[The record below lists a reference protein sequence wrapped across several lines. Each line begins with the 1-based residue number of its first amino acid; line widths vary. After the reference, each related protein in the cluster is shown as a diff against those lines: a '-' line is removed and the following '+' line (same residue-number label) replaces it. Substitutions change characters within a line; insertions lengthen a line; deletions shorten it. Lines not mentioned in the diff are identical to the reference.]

1 MLITLIEIRNES
13 CFLDYSLT
21 KENLELLGVKHW
33 LNKLYKSYNNKKF
46 KKIFGSDYFSKHIK
60 VVEINKIPGINL
72 KSQNII
78 IDWIDISGFKDPGFM
93 IEAEENNS
101 YFVLSIRGELIF
113 DVPKKVLLEWAE
125 IKNNHKTSNKEEF
138 KFNSEK
144 FYSWH
149 HKETK
154 HKDGSISCS
163 TGDDIWDSIDNW
175 LEIKTD
181 DPEIGCFR
189 AWNDGDDDFEYEILE
204 ENIEDAIA
212 SLNYKNLD

>member
-1 MLITLIEIRNES
+1 MLINLLKFSNDY
-13 CFLDYSLT
+13 CFLNYSLT

-33 LNKLYKSYNNKKF
+33 LYKLYKSYNNKEF

-60 VVEINKIPGINL
+60 VVEINKIPDITL

-78 IDWIDISGFKDPGFM
+78 IDWIDISGYDEEGYT

-101 YFVLSIRGELIF
+101 YFLLSIRGELIF
-113 DVPKKVLLEWAE
+113 DVPKKVLLEWAD
-125 IKNNHKTSNKEEF
+125 IKNNQKISNKEEF

-144 FYSWH
+144 FYSWN

-154 HKDGSISCS
+154 HKDGSISWGE
-163 TGDDIWDSIDNW
+163 GDDIWGMLDYW
-175 LEIKTD
+175 LAIKTD
-181 DPEIGCFR
+181 DPKIDCFR
-189 AWNDGDDDFEYEILE
+189 AWDGGFGDFDYGILE

-212 SLNYKNLD
+212 SLNSKNLD

>member
-33 LNKLYKSYNNKKF
+33 LNKLYESYNNKKF

-60 VVEINKIPGINL
+60 VVEINKIPDINL

-78 IDWIDISGFKDPGFM
+78 IDWIDISGFKDPGYM

-113 DVPKKVLLEWAE
+113 DVPKK
-125 IKNNHKTSNKEEF
+125 
-138 KFNSEK
+138 
-144 FYSWH
+144 
-149 HKETK
+149 
-154 HKDGSISCS
+154 
-163 TGDDIWDSIDNW
+163 
-175 LEIKTD
+175 
-181 DPEIGCFR
+181 
-189 AWNDGDDDFEYEILE
+189 
-204 ENIEDAIA
+204 
-212 SLNYKNLD
+212 SLTRMV

>member
-1 MLITLIEIRNES
+1 MLINLLKIRNEN
-13 CFLDYSLT
+13 CFLNYSLT

-60 VVEINKIPGINL
+60 VVEINKIPDINL

-78 IDWIDISGFKDPGFM
+78 IDWIDISGFKDPGYM

-113 DVPKKVLLEWAE
+113 DVPKKVLLEWSE

-154 HKDGSISCS
+154 HKDGSSS
-163 TGDDIWDSIDNW
+163 WSAGDDIWNSIDNW

-181 DPEIGCFR
+181 DPKIDCFR
-189 AWNDGDDDFEYEILE
+189 AWDDGIDDFNYEILE
-204 ENIEDAIA
+204 ENIEDAIS
-212 SLNYKNLD
+212 SLNCI

>member
-33 LNKLYKSYNNKKF
+33 LNKLYESYNNKKF

-60 VVEINKIPGINL
+60 VVEINKIPDINL

-78 IDWIDISGFKDPGFM
+78 IDWIDISGFKDPGYM

-113 DVPKKVLLEWAE
+113 DVPKKVLLEWSE

-154 HKDGSISCS
+154 HKDGSVSYE
-163 TGDDIWDSIDNW
+163 GVDDIWRMLDYW
-175 LEIKTD
+175 LAIKTD

-189 AWNDGDDDFEYEILE
+189 AWDDGDDDFEYEILE

-212 SLNYKNLD
+212 SLNSKI